1 MSGRPRKRTA
11 RPRRW
16 RRRLLLGLA
25 ALVLVPALP
34 VAALRWLDPPTSAFM
49 LQRQWQTRA
58 DPNYAIRW
66 HWVDLDR
73 ISPWLAIAVVA
84 AEDQKFP
91 HHVGFDFQS
100 LRSALEDSRAGS
112 RLRGASTI
120 SQQTAKNLLLW
131 SGRSYLRKGLEAWF
145 TAWLEATLPKRRIL
159 EIYLNVAEFGDGI
172 YGAEAA
178 ARHYFGKPAA
188 ALGRREAALLAAILP
203 NPRGYRIVPP
213 EPYIERRVRWIETQI
228 GQLGGIRYLDPLQP
242 DR

>member
-1 MSGRPRKRTA
+1 MNRRRRKRTA

-16 RRRLLLGLA
+16 RRRVALALA
-25 ALVLVPALP
+25 ALVLISALP
-34 VAALRWLDPPTSAFM
+34 VAALRWLDPATSAFM

-58 DPNYAIRW
+58 EADYLIRW
-66 HWVDLDR
+66 QWVDLDR

-91 HHVGFDFQS
+91 HHLGFDFDS

-120 SQQTAKNLLLW
+120 SQQTAKNLFLW

-213 EPYIERRVRWIETQI
+213 QPYIERRVRWIEGQI
-228 GQLGGIRYLDPLQP
+228 GQLGGLRYLDSL
-242 DR
+242 DVD